1 MSLLGTVTQG
11 NGASVWRRGQ
21 SLAETLTKQ
30 SQGSELCVWASVLRK
45 NFPLDAA
52 VSPSLS
58 LSQFGVIEETQRCKK
73 EIDEEICKKEKT
85 NKTLGI
91 QKAIV
96 CPAEYIH
103 FVSFKCPSDEIK

>member
-1 MSLLGTVTQG
+1 M
-11 NGASVWRRGQ
+11 
-21 SLAETLTKQ
+21 
-30 SQGSELCVWASVLRK
+30 LRK

-52 VSPSLS
+52 VSPSLSLS